1 MRLWGD
7 SHKHRMVFWMLDR
20 FHNPLFIVLMAV
32 KKSLI
37 IKNLSIIIL
46 IITFEFNKI

>member
-1 MRLWGD
+1 
-7 SHKHRMVFWMLDR
+7 MVFWMLDR

-37 IKNLSIIIL
+37 IKKL
-46 IITFEFNKI
+46 IDNNSHYHV

>member
-1 MRLWGD
+1 
-7 SHKHRMVFWMLDR
+7 MLID
-20 FHNPLFIVLMAV
+20 FITPFIVLMAV

-37 IKNLSIIIL
+37 KKLIDNNF